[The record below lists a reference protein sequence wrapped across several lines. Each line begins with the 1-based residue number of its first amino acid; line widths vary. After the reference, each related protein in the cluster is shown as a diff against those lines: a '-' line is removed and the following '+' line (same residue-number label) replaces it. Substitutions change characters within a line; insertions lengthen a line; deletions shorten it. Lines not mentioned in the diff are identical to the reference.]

1 MKISMMDLLAHGSN
15 LLLLVSYS
23 VRDIL
28 WLRWFAVA
36 AAITVLPYYLALPET
51 LWPPVI
57 WGVVFMLINL
67 YQIARVYAERRPVV
81 LSADEQ
87 ALYEFGFQ
95 GLRPREFVSLAL
107 IGEWVNAAAGDQPL
121 TEEAQV
127 SSICIATRGSVRLT
141 RQGKE
146 LAIVQPGH
154 VIGTALALTGNPS
167 RFTAS
172 FVEAGR
178 YIRWPLS
185 SLREF
190 LDKRPDLREIMQRL
204 IGNDLAKKI
213 EILMA
218 HVQ

>member
-1 MKISMMDLLAHGSN
+1 MKISTMDLLAHGSN

-95 GLRPREFVSLAL
+95 TLRPREFVSLAL
-107 IGEWVNAAAGDQPL
+107 IGEWVNAAKGDQPL
-121 TEEAQV
+121 TEEAHA

-178 YIRWPLS
+178 YIRWPLP

-190 LDKRPDLREIMQRL
+190 LDKRPDLREIMLRL

-213 EILMA
+213 EMLMT
-218 HVQ
+218 HV